1 MNATGCASLTVDA
14 SVFFNT
20 KFEDQMQDSFLV
32 NVNVTE
38 EGTDSNCKQSCISLG
53 GEQFVGEAGSY
64 SADMIYMVLSKGV
77 IILHGFQTVKAKAGD
92 SVASGSVTFQLSVS
106 VDMAPAVQIQVY
118 GVPPS
123 ENVVA
128 SSVPF
133 DTDMCFQ
140 NQVSLQFSPG
150 KRSDG
155 SLLPQ
160 CCRSEPTDH
169 GARKT
174 SERVSV

>member
-1 MNATGCASLTVDA
+1 
-14 SVFFNT
+14 
-20 KFEDQMQDSFLV
+20 
-32 NVNVTE
+32 
-38 EGTDSNCKQSCISLG
+38 
-53 GEQFVGEAGSY
+53 
-64 SADMIYMVLSKGV
+64 MIYMVLSKGV
-77 IILHGFQTVKAKAGD
+77 IVLHGFQTVKAKAGD

-106 VDMAPAVQIQVY
+106 VDMAPAVQIQVHSS
-118 GVPPS
+118 VPPS

-128 SSVPF
+128 ASVPF

-169 GARKT
+169 GARET
-174 SERVSV
+174 SERLLLNVNFYSTVGRKDGRK

>member
-1 MNATGCASLTVDA
+1 
-14 SVFFNT
+14 
-20 KFEDQMQDSFLV
+20 
-32 NVNVTE
+32 
-38 EGTDSNCKQSCISLG
+38 
-53 GEQFVGEAGSY
+53 
-64 SADMIYMVLSKGV
+64 MIYMVLSKGV
-77 IILHGFQTVKAKAGD
+77 IVLHGFQTVKAKAGD

-106 VDMAPAVQIQVY
+106 VDMAPAVQIQVHSS
-118 GVPPS
+118 VPPS

-128 SSVPF
+128 ASVPF

-140 NQVSLQFSPG
+140 NQVLYDVAIFQFGNVGVCPAACWSVFQVSLQFSPG

-169 GARKT
+169 GARET
-174 SERVSV
+174 SERLLLNVNFYSTVGRKDGRK